1 MPLWTKEYS
10 KIFCT
15 TSFKILFNYTFNQKS
30 EHLSTF
36 FSPNSY
42 VKIQQ
47 VSLFIWTPFHRSSSD
62 KTLWYRNYKQIM
74 TVSVLP
80 NTHIIIKYN
89 EIHNLILTNKDISI
103 GITWEFLQC
112 SDLNIILIILMFRVV
127 SNLCA
132 TLYTTKLNE

>member
-1 MPLWTKEYS
+1 
-10 KIFCT
+10 
-15 TSFKILFNYTFNQKS
+15 
-30 EHLSTF
+30 
-36 FSPNSY
+36 
-42 VKIQQ
+42 
-47 VSLFIWTPFHRSSSD
+47 
-62 KTLWYRNYKQIM
+62 M

-80 NTHIIIKYN
+80 NTHVILKYN